1 MPVLE
6 AEAVKTPSAAAR
18 RIGKLAGA
26 ALISASLSTVIAAF
40 FRNSIGRMTSHV
52 IFIIVV
58 VAIGLLMHWTGH
70 AIDRL
75 DAGLVFMLFLFEPL
89 GRVLLHLEPAPA
101 NALLVLPLAMIA
113 AYFFGHENSAADS
126 QD

>member
-6 AEAVKTPSAAAR
+6 AEAVKTPSAAVR

-26 ALISASLSTVIAAF
+26 AVVSAALSTIIAAF

-52 IFIIVV
+52 IFIIVI
-58 VAIGLLMHWTGH
+58 VAIGLLLHWTGH

-75 DAGLVFMLFLFEPL
+75 DAGLVFMLFLFEPF
-89 GRVLLHLEPAPA
+89 GRVVLHLETAPTD
-101 NALLVLPLAMIA
+101 ALLVLPLAMLA

-126 QD
+126 QN